1 MKNLL
6 IIFIVIGL
14 TACGGSKKEEKTTKD
29 STVTKEET
37 VQVPDAVK
45 DAFAKAYPNVKD
57 AEWEAEEGNFE
68 AEFKLDNVE
77 TSVVYNASGSLLETE
92 TGLEP
97 SKLPE
102 AAKKYC
108 ADNMPG
114 KEISEAVKK
123 VDGYGVVLFE
133 VEINGKEYLFDD
145 KGEFRGELQDKDDDG
160 KED

>member
-14 TACGGSKKEEKTTKD
+14 TACGGSKKEDKPATDSTAKTT
-29 STVTKEET
+29 EA

-57 AEWEAEEGNFE
+57 AVWEAEEGNFQ
-68 AEFKLDNVE
+68 AEFKLENVE

-133 VEINGKEYLFDD
+133 VEIDGKDYLFDD
-145 KGEFRGELQDKDDDG
+145 KGEFRGEMQEKEDDG